1 MALITIRFYTLL
13 QRSLGADSLQRDA
26 ENLEEVIEY
35 LEQRFGSSL
44 NKKLNLSGGMQRN
57 CLFLL
62 NGINI
67 RNLKHTRLSE
77 GDILHVFLPVAGG

>member
-13 QRSLGADSLQRDA
+13 QRSLGTDSLQQDA
-26 ENLEEVIEY
+26 ENREEVIEY
-35 LEQRFGSSL
+35 LEQRFGSAL
-44 NKKLNLSGGMQRN
+44 NQKLNLSGGMQGN
-57 CLFLL
+57 CRFLL

-67 RNLKHTRLSE
+67 RNLKHNRLGE